1 MLQDIVA
8 LIDPATCDNV
18 GSPSVCCFDARGG
31 WLKVVERAGTRAA
44 SLPDYRR
51 SWECCARSVDRS
63 PTPAAAVW
71 ITSRKRP
78 C

>member
-44 SLPDYRR
+44 SLPDIDVVESVARVSR
-51 SWECCARSVDRS
+51 SIADAGCCCMDYLAK
-63 PTPAAAVW
+63 AAV
-71 ITSRKRP
+71 
-78 C
+78 